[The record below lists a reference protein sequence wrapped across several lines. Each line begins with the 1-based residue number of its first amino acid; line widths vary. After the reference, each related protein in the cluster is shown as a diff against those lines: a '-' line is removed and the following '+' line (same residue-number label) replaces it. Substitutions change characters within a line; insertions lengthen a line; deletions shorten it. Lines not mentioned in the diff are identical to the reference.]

1 MRIEDK
7 TIMVTVKNDIELL
20 NDIIQLTVVH
30 TVFLNKNE
38 VGDVTI
44 DIELVDF
51 EEITFAGKEIKSMK
65 DLRSSLALL
74 GVDFDDLVEEECI
87 GMFMPRDIEMFKRM
101 YQDIKNQNLIRIFK
115 YKFKN
120 KGYEKS
126 Q

>member
-51 EEITFAGKEIKSMK
+51 EEITFAGKEIKSLK

-87 GMFMPRDIEMFKRM
+87 GMFMPSDIEMFKRM
-101 YQDIKNQNLIRIFK
+101 Y
-115 YKFKN
+115 
-120 KGYEKS
+120 
-126 Q
+126 